1 MRFPFLGSLKYL
13 LSAFSLIVDIECH
26 SRNNDDDD
34 QEDWDEDGSRGRGFS
49 DANLVFPDI
58 AKLSYETLAT
68 VAKSIVISHTSS
80 PILAWTY
87 QWLSLKQKI
96 FEFCD
101 HDIFNEIKVV
111 RNAGS

>member
-1 MRFPFLGSLKYL
+1 MKMRFPFLGSLKYL
-13 LSAFSLIVDIECH
+13 LSTFSLIVDIECH

-58 AKLSYETLAT
+58 AKLSNESLAT
-68 VAKSIVISHTSS
+68 VAKSVVISDTSS
-80 PILAWTY
+80 PILTWTY

-96 FEFCD
+96 L
-101 HDIFNEIKVV
+101 KVC
-111 RNAGS
+111 